1 MTYNLLSYMPTRNT
15 YPKEI
20 QAYTQMKFLNLIIT
34 SFFLVLFSLNHAL
47 AGENVHIQN
56 AWIREA
62 PPTIKV
68 MAGYLD
74 IENSSDRTLTLV
86 SAESPEF
93 ERIEFHISQVENG
106 VARMQQ
112 QEHIVIAPDSTLSFE
127 PGAYH
132 LMLFNNSTPIREGKN
147 VSIKLTFK
155 DGKTHILDASVKKYD
170 SNDSHHHKHHH

>member
-1 MTYNLLSYMPTRNT
+1 MKSLSS
-15 YPKEI
+15 
-20 QAYTQMKFLNLIIT
+20 IIT
-34 SFFLVLFSLNHAL
+34 SLSPVLILVPLLMLFLLESVFSA
-47 AGENVHIQN
+47 ENIHVQN

-62 PPTIKV
+62 PPAIKL

-74 IENSSDRTLTLV
+74 IENLSDRALTLV

-112 QEHIVIAPDSTLSFE
+112 QEHIIIAPDSTLSFE

-132 LMLFNNSTPIREGKN
+132 L
-147 VSIKLTFK
+147 
-155 DGKTHILDASVKKYD
+155 
-170 SNDSHHHKHHH
+170 